1 MNKKRVVWFIII
13 VLTTFIISNF
23 AFYKKNSQSDDNEKA
38 NNIIVAD
45 YVYEG
50 INSELEKPVVVARS
64 FAGDPFLSEFVLK
77 EKNYS
82 KNEAV
87 LIMQDYLTRINKTA
101 GFDCFFFI
109 SDSTKRYY
117 MTTGLNKTIDPNND
131 SDDIWYNVFMNSQN
145 DYSVEVDED
154 QYNDGKL
161 TIYVDVKV
169 YDAAGNVIGICGVG
183 KSINNIQTS
192 IKEIGDSFNM
202 KIQVTDKD
210 GLVQIDDV
218 DSNIKTMYC
227 DSSTFAETDECIYQQ
242 KGGHGFYIT
251 RFIECANWYVVMEKE
266 STSTSFSNID
276 GSFIIYS
283 SIVFAFLSVVAFLT
297 IGRNRFIFRYDIGD
311 EEQYDGLT
319 GVPNRNYFK
328 EIYGERGVYNTT
340 IYKSMAVFDI
350 DNFKEANDT
359 VDGDEVLKR
368 IVELTKECFGDKGEI
383 FRWGGDE
390 FMVMLEWSIEFAHEM
405 CKELCKK
412 IEEDGR
418 VTISLGVTE
427 IRLAENIKKNYH
439 RACQACYF
447 VKEMGGNGVKRN

>member
-1 MNKKRVVWFIII
+1 MDKKRVVWFIII

-23 AFYKKNSQSDDNEKA
+23 AYYKKNSQSDDNEKA

-64 FAGDPFLSEFVLK
+64 FAGDPFLSEFVLR

-131 SDDIWYNVFMNSQN
+131 SDDIWYNVFMNSQ
-145 DYSVEVDED
+145 DEYSVEVDED

-161 TIYVDVKV
+161 TIYVDVKA

-183 KSINNIQTS
+183 KTINNIQTS

-210 GLVQIDDV
+210 GLVQKIFQYACV
-218 DSNIKTMYC
+218 DI
-227 DSSTFAETDECIYQQ
+227 
-242 KGGHGFYIT
+242 
-251 RFIECANWYVVMEKE
+251 RVME
-266 STSTSFSNID
+266 
-276 GSFIIYS
+276 
-283 SIVFAFLSVVAFLT
+283 
-297 IGRNRFIFRYDIGD
+297 
-311 EEQYDGLT
+311 
-319 GVPNRNYFK
+319 
-328 EIYGERGVYNTT
+328 
-340 IYKSMAVFDI
+340 
-350 DNFKEANDT
+350 
-359 VDGDEVLKR
+359 
-368 IVELTKECFGDKGEI
+368 
-383 FRWGGDE
+383 
-390 FMVMLEWSIEFAHEM
+390 
-405 CKELCKK
+405 
-412 IEEDGR
+412 
-418 VTISLGVTE
+418 
-427 IRLAENIKKNYH
+427 
-439 RACQACYF
+439 
-447 VKEMGGNGVKRN
+447 